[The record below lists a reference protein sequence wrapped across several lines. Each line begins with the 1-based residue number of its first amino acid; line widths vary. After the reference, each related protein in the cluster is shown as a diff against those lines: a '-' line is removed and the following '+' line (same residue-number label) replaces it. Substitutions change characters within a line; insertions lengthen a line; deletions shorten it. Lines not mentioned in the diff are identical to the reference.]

1 MSIPKHLLVISVSV
15 LIVFLF
21 SCKKENKEDLDFEAS
36 LCSLDTISYQLH
48 ISVVLNNNC
57 MPCHSASQHQGDVIL
72 DNYND
77 VAPLA
82 NSGDLLGVTR
92 RDPGYTP
99 MPTNTGKISD
109 CSIAAIEK
117 WANQGAPNN

>member
-1 MSIPKHLLVISVSV
+1 MIIKKYILVVSFFSF
-15 LIVFLF
+15 IFFLF
-21 SCKKENKEDLDFEAS
+21 SCKKENKQDLDFEAS
-36 LCSLDTISYQLH
+36 LCALDTISYQLH

-57 MPCHSASQHQGDVIL
+57 MPCHNASQQQGDVIL

-99 MPTNTGKISD
+99 MPSNTGKISD
-109 CSIAAIEK
+109 CSIAATEK
-117 WANQGAPNN
+117 WANQ

>member
-1 MSIPKHLLVISVSV
+1 MKYYKSIIIFSALLVFV
-15 LIVFLF
+15 F
-21 SCKKENKEDLDFEAS
+21 SCSKQNKEDLDFEAS
-36 LCSLDTISYQLH
+36 LCSVDTISFQLH
-48 ISVVLNNNC
+48 ISVVLKNNC
-57 MPCHSASQHQGDVIL
+57 MPCHNASTAQGGVIL
-72 DNYND
+72 DNYAD

-99 MPTNTGKISD
+99 MPTNTGKISE

-117 WANQGAPNN
+117 WVNQGVLDN